1 MSADRKYGLNKLA
14 RLTAEREARQGEDL
28 AALRLQPDW
37 PYQTQSFDPTFF
49 GVEASPSPAD
59 PLKT

>member
-1 MSADRKYGLNKLA
+1 MPAEVKYGLNKLA
-14 RLTAEREARQGEDL
+14 RLTAEREARQSEDL

-37 PYQTQSFDPTFF
+37 PYQAQSFDPEFF

-59 PLKT
+59 SLKT